1 MIKFLKD
8 FWPFILLVLCVVLG
22 IVSSSMKKDQP
33 ISKTVLSMEKKP
45 EKVHVHKF
53 VPNGEW
59 TVQNQR
65 TLDVQ
70 RKESFRI
77 SDGLKSVEDTVI
89 LEVMWRRETICP
101 CGQTFHEH
109 LYSTNSI
116 PVSKTV
122 PNDHDVGEPA
132 IVFHPNLIK
141 TTPDSKFA
149 DDPSKWVDRT
159 R

>member
-8 FWPFILLVLCVVLG
+8 FWPLVLLVIWVVGAIL
-22 IVSSSMKKDQP
+22 SYSMKKELEEAKKP
-33 ISKTVLSMEKKP
+33 VEKKP

-65 TLDVQ
+65 TVDVQ
-70 RKESFRI
+70 RKESLRI
-77 SDGLKSVEDTVI
+77 SDGLKSVDDTVI
-89 LEVMWRRETICP
+89 LEVLWRRETVCH

-122 PNDHDVGEPA
+122 PKDYQSIQDP
-132 IVFHPNLIK
+132 
-141 TTPDSKFA
+141 KFA
-149 DDPSKWVDRT
+149 DDPSKWVDQT